1 MTSPS
6 KRIGVLALARPTFD
20 VPYAEE
26 VAAAAMETL
35 AGLDADLIG
44 NADLLFDAAS
54 TETALEKFEGVELDA
69 LLLLQV
75 SFTDSSMTEAI
86 GARFD
91 APIIIWSFPE
101 ARVGGRLRLNSFC
114 GLNLAAYAL
123 INAGSEF
130 DYVHR
135 NADDRGAVA
144 DIERLLSGTIAQAP
158 SMRRRAKDTSASA
171 QEAAAAVA
179 AKLSDTKVG
188 VIGDRPVGFD
198 PCGYDP
204 ETLSSVT
211 GVTVERKELEDL
223 FGASLAT
230 PVEIVSATRDRAV
243 DRLGNLDDLDQEAL
257 DKSLGLF
264 GGLKTLIDDGG
275 WSGVATRCW
284 PECFTD
290 YGGAACSPQ
299 SMLIDD
305 GIPGTCEA
313 DVYGNVTALLLQHVA
328 GEPSFV
334 ADLVEMDTDGDTGV
348 LWHCGLAPM
357 HMAPDDGSATGT
369 IHSNR
374 KLPLLN
380 EFALRPGRVTLCRLS
395 QAGGVSSLV
404 IGGGTML
411 DEPLAFSGTAGVVEF
426 DRPAPEVVA
435 TIAREGLEHHFGIVY
450 DDYRE
455 ELEALAASWGIPV
468 IDL

>member
-1 MTSPS
+1 MPR
-6 KRIGVLALARPTFD
+6 KWRLDAELIGDATLLFTAESTELALER
-20 VPYAEE
+20 
-26 VAAAAMETL
+26 
-35 AGLDADLIG
+35 
-44 NADLLFDAAS
+44 
-54 TETALEKFEGVELDA
+54 FEGVELDA

-101 ARVGGRLRLNSFC
+101 ARVGERLRLNSFC

-123 INAGSEF
+123 INAGSSF
-130 DYVHR
+130 DYIHR
-135 NADDRGAVA
+135 TAEDPGAVV
-144 DIERLLSGTIAQAP
+144 DIERLLATPIGQEP
-158 SMRRRAKDTSASA
+158 SRRRSARETS
-171 QEAAAAVA
+171 QAAEELAATVA
-179 AKLSDTKVG
+179 AKLSGTTIG

-204 ETLSSVT
+204 ETLSGVT
-211 GVTVERKELEDL
+211 GVAVERKELDDL
-223 FGASLAT
+223 FGAAAAT
-230 PVEIVSATRDRAV
+230 PIDIVSATRKRAA
-243 DRLGNLDDLDQEAL
+243 DNLGDLSDLDQEAL
-257 DKSLGLF
+257 DKSLSLY
-264 GGLKTLIDDGG
+264 GGLKTLIDEGG

-357 HMAPDDGSATGT
+357 HMAPDDGSAVGT

-395 QAGGVSSLV
+395 QAGGASSLV

-450 DDYRE
+450 GDYRE
-455 ELEALAASWGIPV
+455 ELEALAGAWGIPV

>member
-1 MTSPS
+1 
-6 KRIGVLALARPTFD
+6 
-20 VPYAEE
+20 
-26 VAAAAMETL
+26 
-35 AGLDADLIG
+35 
-44 NADLLFDAAS
+44 
-54 TETALEKFEGVELDA
+54 
-69 LLLLQV
+69 
-75 SFTDSSMTEAI
+75 MTEAI

-179 AKLSDTKVG
+179 AKLSDTKIG

-275 WSGVATRCW
+275 WS
-284 PECFTD
+284 
-290 YGGAACSPQ
+290 
-299 SMLIDD
+299 
-305 GIPGTCEA
+305 
-313 DVYGNVTALLLQHVA
+313 
-328 GEPSFV
+328 
-334 ADLVEMDTDGDTGV
+334 
-348 LWHCGLAPM
+348 
-357 HMAPDDGSATGT
+357 
-369 IHSNR
+369 
-374 KLPLLN
+374 
-380 EFALRPGRVTLCRLS
+380 
-395 QAGGVSSLV
+395 
-404 IGGGTML
+404 
-411 DEPLAFSGTAGVVEF
+411 
-426 DRPAPEVVA
+426 
-435 TIAREGLEHHFGIVY
+435 
-450 DDYRE
+450 
-455 ELEALAASWGIPV
+455 
-468 IDL
+468 

>member
-1 MTSPS
+1 MSR

-26 VAAAAMETL
+26 VAAAAMTTL
-35 AGLDADLIG
+35 AGLDAEIIG
-44 NADLLFDAAS
+44 DETLLFDAEA
-54 TETALEKFEGVELDA
+54 TEIALEQFSGVDLDA

-123 INAGSEF
+123 IKAGSDF

-135 NADDRGAVA
+135 YADDAGAVA
-144 DIERLLSGTIAQAP
+144 DIEQLLAGPIRQEP
-158 SMRRRAKDTSASA
+158 SRRRRPKETSVEAR
-171 QEAAAAVA
+171 EAAAAVA
-179 AKLSDTKVG
+179 AELAGTKIG

-204 ETLSSVT
+204 ATLAAVT

-223 FGASLAT
+223 FGAASAT
-230 PVEIVSATRDRAV
+230 PVEIVSATRERSV
-243 DRLGNLDDLDQEAL
+243 ERLGDLDDLDQEAL
-257 DKSLGLF
+257 DKSLSLY
-264 GGLKTLIDDGG
+264 GGLQTLIAAGG

-290 YGGAACSPQ
+290 FGGAACSPQ

-348 LWHCGLAPM
+348 LWHCGLAPI

-380 EFALRPGRVTLCRLS
+380 EFALRPGRVTICRLS
-395 QAGGVSSLV
+395 QSGGENSLI

-450 DDYRE
+450 GDYRN
-455 ELEALAASWGIPV
+455 ELEALAAAWDIPV